1 MRIASSRTRPHQTRI
16 IRKDIRNVTA
26 ADFSGIDAV
35 VHLAGLSND
44 PMGDINPACTY
55 DINADATSI
64 LGLAAKEAGVSRFVF
79 ASSCSIYGAASPED
93 VLDESAEFNPV
104 TPYGESKVRSE
115 AILSQLA
122 SRDFSPVYLRNATA
136 YGASPKLR
144 ADLMVNS
151 LVGYAHLNGEVLIK
165 SDGTP
170 WRPLVHVEDICRAVV
185 AALEAPT
192 ETVHDTPFNIG
203 RSSENY
209 QVKDVAEFVAQIVPD
224 SRIVYEPGGGPD
236 TRCYRV
242 DFSKAENDLP
252 GFEPVWTVPAGI
264 EELLRSY
271 RESDLKLNDFEGGQ
285 VHPPQVSERSSCGG
299 CVGWRAFLEQA
310 PFTGNLTDEHGC
322 RERRGCREILRLPV
336 VRRSRENRRP
346 VPFRKHS
353 CPKYGF
359 GARCG
364 NSGFFPVRKYG
375 AALVPGLWPCLQ
387 RRV

>member
-1 MRIASSRTRPHQTRI
+1 MQLYAQDSSSRVLGLDVLVTGHDGYIGAVLVGFLKERGHKVTGLDTFFFEDCELSDAPPPDRI

-271 RESDLKLNDFEGGQ
+271 RESDLKLNDFEGDKFIRLKSLKG
-285 VHPPQVSERSSCGG
+285 HLAEGALDGELFWSKPRS
-299 CVGWRAFLEQA
+299 QA
-310 PFTGNLTDEHGC
+310 
-322 RERRGCREILRLPV
+322 I
-336 VRRSRENRRP
+336 
-346 VPFRKHS
+346 
-353 CPKYGF
+353 
-359 GARCG
+359 
-364 NSGFFPVRKYG
+364 
-375 AALVPGLWPCLQ
+375 
-387 RRV
+387 